1 MDSIMLCGSIL
12 AAQQFLAAAALILDN
27 LPTQH
32 EGRVE
37 KKLKQEAIPY
47 KRILA
52 VHCGPQ

>member
-27 LPTQH
+27 IPTQH

-47 KRILA
+47 KCILA